1 MPYFGIG
8 VYPSM
13 NPSGVQLRR
22 YAIHGY
28 ARHTDPEVLID
39 LLCCLHFCSLNHKQL
54 MQLMQLMQLSFD
66 AYDLSQRKYAA
77 V

>member
-54 MQLMQLMQLSFD
+54 MQLSFD